1 MCSGLSFW
9 ETWVRIFSSSFSYYP
24 LSRLFKIRLNVQTS
38 GLVQQFESPERTS
51 LLSSIADISV
61 IQLLYGVTVNSYIQ
75 DQMASGNLSAF
86 YQLYAKPSAIYR
98 DPFSGADVLS
108 GTPLWARPMLCIR
121 WLILLTDQTQLDRPG
136 QVSSK
141 GRLLTR
147 DDMKAGQ
154 VCRKDGI
161 LYLARQ

>member
-1 MCSGLSFW
+1 MYSGLSFW

-38 GLVQQFESPERTS
+38 GLVQQFESPGHTS
-51 LLSSIADISV
+51 LLSSIADVSV
-61 IQLLYGVTVNSYIQ
+61 KQLLYRVTVNSYIQ
-75 DQMASGNLSAF
+75 DQMTSGNLSAF
-86 YQLYAKPSAIYR
+86 YQLYARPSAIHR

-108 GTPLWARPMLCIR
+108 GTTLWARPMLCIR
-121 WLILLTDQTQLDRPG
+121 WLILLTGQTQPEKPR
-136 QVSSK
+136 QVSNK

-147 DDMKAGQ
+147 DDIKAGQ